1 MEDTL
6 QWVVLG
12 VCAVYLLCVVLICA
26 LFAVPCLGFG
36 VHRLAQRAVLALSV
50 QMVTRVAVLVT
61 FIVAPPNES
70 VDVARGIVFN
80 MLNDVP
86 DLLFYLATLL
96 LWISLSDA
104 TLVNAAQSWRALSL
118 LPLGI
123 YTVLSFVV
131 CIVEIG
137 DDALTVPETARED
150 VAIGLFCVYDAAVAA
165 CFAYL
170 CWRLRH
176 MESEVFFCRAAM
188 SRRRANVAMVGLP
201 LLLLVRLALHAPQPF
216 IGVRDLSLQ
225 PASTLTVAWQAGT
238 NVAGDLAIGL
248 FLLVWAIQPRRAVDP
263 RKYTRA
269 LQAALLEQE
278 VRGRLTHGYALPR
291 DALVQGERVGKG
303 GYGVVYRGTLYGGV
317 AVAMK
322 RLDMHVRLSDEGSA
336 EFLDE
341 IQLLAQ
347 LRHPSI
353 VQFIGFSIH
362 EQEESVAKAYGVP
375 PVQGPFVISL
385 FAKICVYSFVC
396 SFYSRGC
403 AIVVAPFLLAP
414 HKSTSSP
421 SLSSAAASATFSR
434 SSRSSTTRAPS
445 GAGRAA
451 ATSSRRCAGRRCGRW
466 PTESRARWRT
476 STRRASCTAI

>member
-1 MEDTL
+1 MEADARDAL
-6 QWVVLG
+6 QWLVLG
-12 VCAVYLLCVVLICA
+12 VCAVYLVCVLLMCV
-26 LFAVPCLGFG
+26 LFAVPCLGLG

-70 VDVARGIVFN
+70 DDVARGIVFN

-86 DLLFYLATLL
+86 DLLFYFAMLL

-118 LPLGI
+118 LPLCI

-165 CFAYL
+165 CFVYL
-170 CWRLRH
+170 YWRLRH

-201 LLLLVRLALHAPQPF
+201 LLLLVRLAMHAPQPF

-248 FLLVWAIQPRRAVDP
+248 LVLVWAIQPRRAIDP

-278 VRGRLTHGYALPR
+278 VGGRLTHGYALPR
-291 DALVQGERVGKG
+291 DALVQGERVGKVSAICFGKFCFEVISFVCSFGSQFSLSPRWAHGKG
-303 GYGVVYRGTLYGGV
+303 GYGVVFRGTLYGGV

-322 RLDMHVRLSDEGSA
+322 RLDMHVRLSEEGSA

-353 VQFIGFSIH
+353 VQFIGFR
-362 EQEESVAKAYGVP
+362 
-375 PVQGPFVISL
+375 
-385 FAKICVYSFVC
+385 CVFIYRYILNEFC
-396 SFYSRGC
+396 SRF
-403 AIVVAPFLLAP
+403 
-414 HKSTSSP
+414 
-421 SLSSAAASATFSR
+421 
-434 SSRSSTTRAPS
+434 
-445 GAGRAA
+445 
-451 ATSSRRCAGRRCGRW
+451 
-466 PTESRARWRT
+466 
-476 STRRASCTAI
+476 